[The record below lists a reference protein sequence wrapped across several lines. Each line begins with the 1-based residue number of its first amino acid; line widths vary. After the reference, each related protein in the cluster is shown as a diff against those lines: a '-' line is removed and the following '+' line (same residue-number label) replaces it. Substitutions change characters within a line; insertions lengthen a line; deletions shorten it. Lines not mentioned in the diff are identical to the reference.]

1 MQLANGAVYTDYPQW
16 SPVHDEKLEALR
28 SVVAESGGAALL
40 VAYAFK
46 SDLAR
51 IKAAFPGAV
60 ELSTTSGMLAFR
72 AGEASM
78 GLAHPKSMGH
88 GIDGLQNVCNT
99 LVRFGRG
106 WNLGEE
112 MQMLERI
119 GPMRQLQA
127 GLDRPVWVYDLVAED
142 TIEED
147 AVDALVA
154 KRSVQDALLAA
165 MRRFHG

>member
-1 MQLANGAVYTDYPQW
+1 
-16 SPVHDEKLEALR
+16 
-28 SVVAESGGAALL
+28 
-40 VAYAFK
+40 
-46 SDLAR
+46 
-51 IKAAFPGAV
+51 
-60 ELSTTSGMLAFR
+60 
-72 AGEASM
+72 M

-88 GIDGLQNVCNT
+88 GIDGLQNVTNI
-99 LVRFGRG
+99 LVRYGRG

-127 GLDRPVWVYDLVAED
+127 GLDRCVFVHDIVAAD

-154 KRSVQDALLAA
+154 KRNVQDALLLA
-165 MRRFHG
+165 MKRRK